1 MKPQEHARVR
11 SLVADLA
18 GRRVVVLGDLVLDE
32 FLIGRIDRISREAP
46 VLILEHQRLVRAP
59 GGGGNAVANVAA
71 LGGTALPVGWV
82 GDDEGGAALLE
93 ILGARG
99 IDTSGIVRV
108 PGLATPTKTRVL
120 AGSSTSVQQQ
130 VVRVDRGV
138 RGHLPEAARQGLQKA
153 IADRLAGG
161 GALLVSDYDH
171 GTFDPATRRSVAGW
185 AERATLPWT
194 VDSRHHLRAFRGMTA
209 ATPNLEEASGALGE
223 PIADD
228 SEAAARAASALL
240 EALGAAHVIVTRG
253 SRGMTLAS
261 TGNAPLHLPA
271 FGSGEVADVTGAGDT
286 VIAVLTLALAAG
298 AEIRTAA
305 QLANVAA
312 GLVVLKRGTA
322 TVSPAEID
330 LALAGGPESEGGR

>member
-228 SEAAARAASALL
+228 SEAAAR
-240 EALGAAHVIVTRG
+240 VIVTRG

>member
-1 MKPQEHARVR
+1 MNAPEASRLR
-11 SLVADLA
+11 PLLA
-18 GRRVVVLGDLVLDE
+18 QLSGRRVVVLGDLVLDE

-46 VLILEHQRLVRAP
+46 VLILEHQRLARAP

-82 GDDEGGAALLE
+82 GDDEGGDALLE
-93 ILGARG
+93 LLGARG
-99 IDTSGIVRV
+99 IDTSGVVRV
-108 PGLATPTKTRVL
+108 PGLATPTKTRIL

-138 RGHLPEAARQGLQKA
+138 RGRLPDHARRRLQEGIAARLSHA
-153 IADRLAGG
+153 A
-161 GALLVSDYDH
+161 ALLVSDYDH
-171 GTFDPATRRSVAGW
+171 GTFDLPSRRAVAGW
-185 AERATLPWT
+185 AERAQIPWT
-194 VDSRHHLRAFRGMTA
+194 VDSRRHLREFRKMTA
-209 ATPNLEEASGALGE
+209 ATPNLEEAAGALGE
-223 PIADD
+223 AIADD
-228 SEAAARAASALL
+228 PDAAAAAAGALLAALAAS
-240 EALGAAHVIVTRG
+240 HVIVTRG
-253 SRGMTLAS
+253 SRGMTVVSA
-261 TGNAPLHLPA
+261 GQPALHLPA

-330 LALAGGPESEGGR
+330 AALGGADEGR

>member
-1 MKPQEHARVR
+1 MNALEGARLR
-11 SLVADLA
+11 SLLA
-18 GRRVVVLGDLVLDE
+18 ELSGRRVVVMGDLVLDE

-46 VLILEHQRLVRAP
+46 VLILEHERLLRTP

-71 LGGTALPVGWV
+71 LGGAALPVGWV

-93 ILGARG
+93 LLGARG
-99 IDTSGIVRV
+99 VDTSGIVRV
-108 PGLATPTKTRVL
+108 AGHATPTKTRVL

-138 RGHLPEAARQGLQKA
+138 RGHLPEEARRRLQDEMR
-153 IADRLAGG
+153 DRLGSAA
-161 GALLVSDYDH
+161 ALLVSDYDH
-171 GTFDPATRRSVAGW
+171 GTFDPSMRRAVAGW
-185 AERATLPWT
+185 AERAALPWT
-194 VDSRHHLRAFRGMTA
+194 VDSRRHLREFRGMTA
-209 ATPNLEEASGALGE
+209 ATPNLEEAAGALGE
-223 PIADD
+223 AIGDD
-228 SEAAARAASALL
+228 SAEVARAAGALL
-240 EALGAAHVIVTRG
+240 EALGAAHVVVTRG

-261 TGNAPLHLPA
+261 SGQAALHLPA

-298 AEIRTAA
+298 ADIRAAA

-322 TVSPAEID
+322 TVSPAEIE
-330 LALAGGPESEGGR
+330 LALAGAAGAEDGR